1 MTRLRALSDRISGNK
16 KPAELVACGGLGG
29 SESRTGARSYVIAT
43 PSEPITVGMSAA
55 IADETMTAA
64 TAALAGVAVSI
75 DVSFALIID
84 PYPNDGI
91 DFHLSNFDGGR

>member
-1 MTRLRALSDRISGNK
+1 
-16 KPAELVACGGLGG
+16 
-29 SESRTGARSYVIAT
+29 
-43 PSEPITVGMSAA
+43 MSAA
-55 IADETMTAA
+55 IADETTTAA

>member
-1 MTRLRALSDRISGNK
+1 
-16 KPAELVACGGLGG
+16 
-29 SESRTGARSYVIAT
+29 
-43 PSEPITVGMSAA
+43 MSAA

-91 DFHLSNFDGGR
+91 DSSPASRVDRERSPLLRADPQIELGQGQVWGKPRHSPLRI